1 MRIMLIIALSVISG
15 VIVAVVIIVSVVNIN
30 ALVIIAILIIERDAL
45 KRNLELLTQSTMT
58 LNRTSKISI

>member
-1 MRIMLIIALSVISG
+1 MIALSVISG